1 VASAL
6 QLVGMSRPCWV
17 DLGSPRD
24 KEAPRGVVSCWRS
37 HRKGRALGL
46 NTGAPPGQ
54 PESGFLPKSPSQSWG
69 ASGKPHQGSYEGQSF
84 GVQLLH
90 EPVSIG
96 RSSRKGTMF
105 NEHVLHASPLMCH
118 LAYP

>member
-1 VASAL
+1 MASAL

-24 KEAPRGVVSCWRS
+24 TEARRGVVSCWRS
-37 HRKGRALGL
+37 HRKGRGPGL

-54 PESGFLPKSPSQSWG
+54 SESGFLPNSPSQSWG
-69 ASGKPHQGSYEGQSF
+69 ASGKPRQGSYGGAQL

-90 EPVSIG
+90 EPVSTG
-96 RSSRKGTMF
+96 RRSRKGAIF
-105 NEHVLHASPLMCH
+105 NEHPLHASPLVCH